1 MKYFNLSIFTMII
14 TAFIMKV
21 VRLVRGKKRPGLV
34 PNGLTPEEWDY
45 AMSQAKIC
53 REMELVLQISNGSSP
68 VSIEWVL
75 GPSLGDAADLNFMH
89 WCWRNLEQSNGFYL
103 SGIDKRLTPRGGG
116 AYHEP
121 AVAPFHQELGGHGEC
136 LQCPDAPGGTEGT
149 EVKRPASAGPF
160 YNIGPRKLTHL

>member
-1 MKYFNLSIFTMII
+1 MKYFNLSVFTMII

-68 VSIEWVL
+68 VSIDWVL

-103 SGIDKRLTPRGGG
+103 SGIDKRLTPMGR
-116 AYHEP
+116 AHTMNPQWPLSTKNWADMANVYN
-121 AVAPFHQELGGHGEC
+121 ALMHQAEMRE
-136 LQCPDAPGGTEGT
+136 
-149 EVKRPASAGPF
+149 
-160 YNIGPRKLTHL
+160 RK

>member
-1 MKYFNLSIFTMII
+1 MKYFNLSVFTMII

-21 VRLVRGKKRPGLV
+21 VRLVRGKKRPGLA
-34 PNGLTPEEWDY
+34 PNGLTSEEWDY

-68 VSIEWVL
+68 GIIDWVV

-103 SGIDKRLTPRGGG
+103 SVIDKRLTPRGK
-116 AYHEP
+116 AHINPSWPLSTKNWADMANVYN
-121 AVAPFHQELGGHGEC
+121 ALMHQAELRE
-136 LQCPDAPGGTEGT
+136 
-149 EVKRPASAGPF
+149 
-160 YNIGPRKLTHL
+160 RK

>member
-75 GPSLGDAADLNFMH
+75 GPSLDYAADQNFMH
-89 WCWRNLEQSNGFYL
+89 WCWRNLEQFNGFYL
-103 SGIDKRLTPRGGG
+103 SGIERRLTPRGR
-116 AYHEP
+116 AHTMNPQWPLSTKNWADMTNVYN
-121 AVAPFHQELGGHGEC
+121 ALMHQAELRE
-136 LQCPDAPGGTEGT
+136 QA
-149 EVKRPASAGPF
+149 K
-160 YNIGPRKLTHL
+160 